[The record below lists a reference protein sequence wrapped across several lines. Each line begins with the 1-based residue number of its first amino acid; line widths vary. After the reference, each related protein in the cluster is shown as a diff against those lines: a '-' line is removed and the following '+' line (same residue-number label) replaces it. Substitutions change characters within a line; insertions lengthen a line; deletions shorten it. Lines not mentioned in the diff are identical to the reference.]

1 MNAKPIFA
9 FLLTCFLLTACALAE
24 PLALTYNEADYPDG
38 GMWLCKVTEDSA
50 MEIRLPRGYEKDKTL
65 EDDETT
71 VYVRD
76 GLYVYGVMTELYE
89 DADADMKGFFESWQ
103 DVVCNGIP
111 AVMGVAKSQ
120 AAEGRVLYAI
130 VKDTLY
136 AYVTLRRDQAWT
148 ADDEAEALRI
158 FSSLRASDKVMP
170 TPTPAWG
177 EDWPLSDDVPEG
189 GYTEIRFGS
198 DESAAFFRVPSS
210 MTSAQNHTFYGE
222 NCKLVYLKV
231 ANSQFDRFT
240 SDYAL
245 TWDAGEEGL
254 LGSYEDENIYLFARA
269 LPAGDL
275 WFALLYG
282 EGKDTWEEVGKAR
295 CIEILDS
302 FRLLDAEEIEQMHT
316 H

>member
-1 MNAKPIFA
+1 MNSKPIFA
-9 FLLTCFLLTACALAE
+9 FLLTCFLLVSCALAE

-50 MEIRLPRGYEKDKTL
+50 MEIRLPHGYEEDKTI
-65 EDDETT
+65 ENGETT

-120 AAEGRVLYAI
+120 AAESRVLYAI
-130 VKDTLY
+130 ANDTLY
-136 AYVTLRRDQAWT
+136 AYVALRRDQAWT
-148 ADDEAEALRI
+148 ADDEAETLRI
-158 FSSLRASDKVMP
+158 FSSLRASDKTMP
-170 TPTPAWG
+170 ASTPAWG
-177 EDWPLSDDVPEG
+177 EDWPLSDNVPES
-189 GYTEIRFGS
+189 GYTEVRFGS
-198 DESAAFFRVPSS
+198 DENMAFFRVPGS
-210 MTSAQNHTFYGE
+210 MTSTQNQTFYGE

-245 TWDAGEEGL
+245 TWDAGKDGL

-269 LPAGDL
+269 LPVGDL

-282 EGKDTWEEVGKAR
+282 EGKDTWEEVGQAR

-302 FRLLDAEEIEQMHT
+302 FHLLDAEEIEQMHT
-316 H
+316 R

>member
-1 MNAKPIFA
+1 MNGKTIFA
-9 FLLTCFLLTACALAE
+9 FLLTCFLLASCALAE
-24 PLALTYNEADYPDG
+24 PLTLTYNETDYPDG
-38 GMWLCKVTEDSA
+38 GMWLCKVTKDSA
-50 MEIRLPRGYEKDKTL
+50 MEIRLPRGYEEDKTF
-65 EDDETT
+65 EDDEAT

-76 GLYVYGVMTELYE
+76 GLYVYGVMTDLYE

-111 AVMGVAKSQ
+111 AVMGEAKSQ

-130 VKDTLY
+130 VNDTLY
-136 AYVTLRRDQAWT
+136 AYVMLRRNQAWT

-158 FSSLRASDKVMP
+158 FSSLRASDTAMP
-170 TPTPAWG
+170 TPTPEWG
-177 EDWPLSDDVPEG
+177 EGWPPPDDVPDG

-198 DESAAFFRVPSS
+198 NESAAFFRVPGS
-210 MTSAQNHTFYGE
+210 MTSAQNQTFYGE
-222 NCKLVYLKV
+222 NCKLIYLKV

-245 TWDAGEEGL
+245 TWEAGEDGL
-254 LGSYEDENIYLFARA
+254 LGSYDDENNYLFARA

-275 WFALLYG
+275 WFVLLYG

-295 CIEILDS
+295 CIEILNS
-302 FRLLDAEEIEQMHT
+302 FRLLDAAEIEQMHT